1 MTAELINS
9 WIVRN
14 LGEGKN
20 QLGIQKIFEVKKET
34 AKHARIWMNAKQIH
48 MIANRQQ
55 FVTIW
60 MGHTIAGVREDT
72 GGIQR

>member
-1 MTAELINS
+1 MTAKLINS

-34 AKHARIWMNAKQIH
+34 AKHARI
-48 MIANRQQ
+48 
-55 FVTIW
+55 
-60 MGHTIAGVREDT
+60 
-72 GGIQR
+72 